1 MSLCCGTDRVARS
14 HQQMF
19 PLHLFFKEIVDDFI
33 KSSILKSDMKKPYIS
48 IDIEIVTGMK
58 LTPKIHKVQE
68 EGEVVGYDGEK
79 EEIYMTDG
87 KEGWTIS
94 KEFEGSLGDIYFK

>member
-1 MSLCCGTDRVARS
+1 
-14 HQQMF
+14 MF
-19 PLHLFFKEIVDDFI
+19 VFLVDDVI

-58 LTPKIHKVQE
+58 LTPKIHEVQE

-79 EEIYMTDG
+79 EEIYMSDG

-94 KEFEGSLGDIYFK
+94 KEFEGSLGNIYFK